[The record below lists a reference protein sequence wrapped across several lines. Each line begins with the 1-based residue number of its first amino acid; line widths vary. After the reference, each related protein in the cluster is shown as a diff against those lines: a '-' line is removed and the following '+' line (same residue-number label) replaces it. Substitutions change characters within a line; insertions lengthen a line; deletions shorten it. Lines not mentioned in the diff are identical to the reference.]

1 MFLKIQQYALKLINA
16 SLLCSCLLGCADQTP
31 LLQPHR
37 GLSLLSPEIKS
48 EIEKVERSVVG
59 INTELT
65 YEIQRFEYLIK
76 NGELVADPTS
86 PLKYKL
92 ATNGKGIKVE
102 TDKRTLSGGGLII
115 DIDHMNSKYTILTSS
130 HLVSPEDS
138 TDIYYVDEKGAK
150 TDILFS
156 RYLLKFK
163 RISVR
168 SGSVWSAEAEIISDS
183 PKSDLAIIRA
193 ETNNRHGKEF
203 ENEMGYNINL
213 SWGDWVFLFG
223 YPKGIKQ
230 LTGGWVSKSPYPRTR
245 AVDAVVRFGYS
256 GGPVFSLTKDNTQ
269 LAFVGVIKSVPRTN
283 LDYIA
288 PGKTLP
294 VGSSLTSEDLSDL
307 SVKREILVNYGTA
320 YFVDGK
326 SIKSFLKSSR
336 NAMNDS
342 GISLAPKFYGN

>member
-1 MFLKIQQYALKLINA
+1 M
-16 SLLCSCLLGCADQTP
+16 
-31 LLQPHR
+31 
-37 GLSLLSPEIKS
+37 
-48 EIEKVERSVVG
+48 G

-183 PKSDLAIIRA
+183 PKSDLAIIQA
-193 ETNNRHGKEF
+193 ETNNRLGKEF

>member
-1 MFLKIQQYALKLINA
+1 M
-16 SLLCSCLLGCADQTP
+16 GCADQTP
-31 LLQPHR
+31 VLQPHR

-59 INTELT
+59 INTEIT
-65 YEIQRFEYLIK
+65 YEIQKFEYLIK

-86 PLKYKL
+86 PLKYRL
-92 ATNGKGIKVE
+92 AKTNGNGIKVE
-102 TDKRTLSGGGLII
+102 IDKRTLSGGGLII
-115 DIDHMNSKYTILTSS
+115 NIDHLNSNYTILTSS

-138 TDIYYVDEKGAK
+138 TDIYYVDEKGEK

-168 SGSVWSAEAEIISDS
+168 SGSAWSAEAEIISDN
-183 PKSDLAIIRA
+183 PKSDLAVIQA
-193 ETNNRHGKEF
+193 ETNNRLGKEF
-203 ENEMGYNINL
+203 QNEMGYKIDL
-213 SWGDWVFLFG
+213 GWGDWVFLFG

-230 LTGGWVSKSPYPRTR
+230 MTGGWVSKSPYPRTV

-256 GGPVFSLTKDNTQ
+256 GGPVFTFSKDKTE

-288 PGKTLP
+288 PDQTLP
-294 VGSSLTSEDLSDL
+294 VGSSLRSQDLPKL
-307 SVKREILVNYGTA
+307 AVKRAILVNYGTA
-320 YFVDGK
+320 YFVDSK
-326 SIKSFLKSSR
+326 SIKSFLNSAR
-336 NAMNDS
+336 NTMNDS
-342 GISLAPKFYGN
+342 GISLAQKFYSN